1 MVAANSLL
9 GACSSHTRGVWAG
22 GGGPAAVNVMQYV
35 TIASTGNTTDFGD
48 LTWAGGYRCG
58 FSDCHGGLD

>member
-1 MVAANSLL
+1 MGAAAAAASGGGDTSATILI
-9 GACSSHTRGVWAG
+9 AG
-22 GGGPAAVNVMQYV
+22 GYAAVNVIQYV

-58 FSDCHGGLD
+58 FSDCHGGLA